1 MPRIITHSGTSWL
14 ATNVSTKYPE
24 VEAVGTE
31 MIGIACTQCTLSRD
45 WFISTKDAK
54 KQGWRR
60 IVKWKWLSVSAI
72 TCDYKGI
79 CPSCCLRA
87 AEGTI
92 LPL

>member
-1 MPRIITHSGTSWL
+1 MPRIMTHGGTSWL
-14 ATNVSTKYPE
+14 AIDISTKHPE

-31 MIGIACTQCTLSRD
+31 MIGIACVQCTLSRD
-45 WFISTKDAK
+45 WFISIRVAR

-60 IVKWKWLSVSAI
+60 IVKWKWLSVSSAA
-72 TCDYKGI
+72 CGYKGI